1 MGSVL
6 QCCVTAMQPLSQAEV
21 TAQRTNYGGLS
32 QVADV
37 WDGST
42 EEAKAEWQA
51 KIDDADILV
60 LDELAITYLGDK
72 IKGKRL
78 IALQRDAAASMRTCD
93 AGEA

>member
-1 MGSVL
+1 M
-6 QCCVTAMQPLSQAEV
+6 TAP
-21 TAQRTNYGGLS
+21 RTKYAGPS

-78 IALQRDAAASMRTCD
+78 IALQRDAAASMRTCH